1 MKWEFR
7 AIGMAL
13 ALGAAILVSPLA
25 VAHEDHGGATPI
37 KRSLVKLQIPTV
49 TLVREDGVKID
60 LSQELKDPHP
70 VYLNFIFTSCTTVC
84 PVMTQIFAK
93 LQDKLGADRE
103 HVRLISV
110 SIDPEHDTPSLLAA
124 YARDFDAG
132 PQWRF
137 YTGTNEASITVQQAF
152 GVLGVDKMNHRVATF
167 YRGAPGQS
175 WVRIDGF
182 AGPEM
187 LAAEYRR
194 EKSGS

>member
-13 ALGAAILVSPLA
+13 MLGAAIFASPLA
-25 VAHEDHGGATPI
+25 IAHEDHGGAAPI
-37 KRSLVKLQIPTV
+37 KRSVVKLQIPAV
-49 TLVREDGVKID
+49 TLVREDGVKVD
-60 LSQELKDPHP
+60 LSQELKDPRP
-70 VYLNFIFTSCTTVC
+70 IYLNFIFTSCTTVC

-93 LQDKLGADRE
+93 LQEELGADRE
-103 HVRLISV
+103 RVRLISV

-137 YTGTNEASITVQQAF
+137 YTGTNKASTAVQKAF
-152 GVLGVDKMNHRVATF
+152 GVLGIDKMNHRVATF
-167 YRGAPGQS
+167 YRGTPGRP

-182 AGPEM
+182 AAPDQ
-187 LAAEYRR
+187 LIAEYRMP
-194 EKSGS
+194 SGS